1 MIGID
6 ATGNRFKVLLF
17 GKYEKTSKFNKVDLI
32 PYDKESK
39 AKFNHLK
46 KTLKGFKEALYD
58 MENRHHLSSE
68 MCENDFEQTNCPGA
82 MDTHAKEDS
91 NGHSQ
96 SQSSSS
102 KQKPE
107 DINVLKTLEED
118 CLIELKNS
126 IARAFPDLKSVY
138 LAIPIECYREMA
150 EKLPTSK
157 AELQEIE
164 QMTHLRVEKYGAH
177 LLQVCKDFNTKRLNY
192 LGKIFLIAILFD
204 FTYNW
209 RHNNLEIKLGLVR

>member
-17 GKYEKTSKFNKVDLI
+17 GIYETRKYNKVDLI

-68 MCENDFEQTNCPGA
+68 KCENDFEQTNCPGA

-107 DINVLKTLEED
+107 DINVLKKLEED
-118 CLIELKNS
+118 CFFELTKS
-126 IARAFPDLKSVY
+126 IARAFPNLHWSI
-138 LAIPIECYREMA
+138 AIPTECYREMV

-157 AELQEIE
+157 AELQEIK